1 MCKSHIYLP
10 SFRGYVNVEYAHMS
24 RVLDALLA
32 PIARLLVA
40 RGVLFG
46 EAAERLK
53 QAYVD
58 AAAARAGERA
68 TDSRISVMTGLQRRD
83 VVRLRATAMAPAP
96 RPVNHL
102 ARLVSVWLTDP
113 RFAGR
118 ELPRKG
124 GEDGFEALA
133 QSIRRDVHPRTMLDA
148 LLAAGTVVLAGD
160 TVRLVQA
167 SFQPLAGSEAQLD
180 YFTVNAGDYLTAAT
194 ANLLAGSAPFFE
206 RAAHFN
212 HLDAEAVAALDRQFR
227 AGQMALLVELGQ
239 TAARLQEEQPGPH
252 RFRAGG
258 WFYHEEEAG

>member
-1 MCKSHIYLP
+1 MP
-10 SFRGYVNVEYAHMS
+10 GF
-24 RVLDALLA
+24 LDALLA

-83 VVRLRATAMAPAP
+83 VARLRATAVACAP

-102 ARLVSVWLTDP
+102 SRLVSVWQTDP

-118 ELPRKG
+118 DLPRKG
-124 GEDGFEALA
+124 GEDGFEEIAK
-133 QSIRRDVHPRTMLDA
+133 SIRRDVHPRTMLDE
-148 LLAAGTVVLAGD
+148 LLAAGTVVLAED
-160 TVRLVQA
+160 SVRLVQS
-167 SFQPLAGSEAQLD
+167 SFQPLAGSEGQLD
-180 YFTVNAGDYLTAAT
+180 YFTANAGDYLTAAT
-194 ANLLAGSAPFFE
+194 ANLLSGAPYFE

-239 TAARLQEEQPGPH
+239 TAARLQEEQPGAH